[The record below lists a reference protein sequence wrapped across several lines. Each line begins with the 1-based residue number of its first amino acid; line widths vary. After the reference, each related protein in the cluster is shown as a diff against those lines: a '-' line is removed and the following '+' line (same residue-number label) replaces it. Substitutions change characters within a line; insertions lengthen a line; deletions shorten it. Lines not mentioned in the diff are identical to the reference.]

1 MGSIMLVSNIV
12 ITITMCLC
20 QVVSLSMLTI
30 LLLMRSSIMRRLRV
44 KEVAQAKGIGMAKLS
59 RMADVSYRTVQ
70 SVWHNPQHDVSFFT
84 LDKIAKALG
93 VPVTDLIEDV
103 PEEK

>member
-1 MGSIMLVSNIV
+1 
-12 ITITMCLC
+12 
-20 QVVSLSMLTI
+20 MLTI

-59 RMADVSYRTVQ
+59 RMADLSYRTVQ